1 VKEAKRGAFGSMKQ
15 SLMTGAIVF
24 AAVILAQ
31 IAVPFVVPQIH
42 GGQPTGAAADGETVD
57 PRSLGP
63 ALYTPLDPPL
73 LANFVDDTGATRYL
87 QIGVQAMARD
97 QKVVDAVQA
106 HSPALRNAFL
116 LMLANQDQN
125 EIVTREG
132 KERLGQEMLA
142 EARAILK
149 RNSGLDAIEALY
161 FTSFIIQ

>member
-1 VKEAKRGAFGSMKQ
+1 MKQ

-31 IAVPFVVPQIH
+31 IAAPFVVPLIH
-42 GGQPTGAAADGETVD
+42 GDQPTGGLAADGETVD

-87 QIGVQAMARD
+87 QLGVQAMARD
-97 QKVVDAVQA
+97 QKIIDAVQA

-116 LMLANQDQN
+116 LMLANQDQD
-125 EIVTREG
+125 EIITREG
-132 KERLGQEMLA
+132 KERLREDMLA
-142 EARAILK
+142 EARSILK

>member
-1 VKEAKRGAFGSMKQ
+1 MKQ

-31 IAVPFVVPQIH
+31 IAAPFVVPLIH
-42 GGQPTGAAADGETVD
+42 GDQPTGDVTAEGADF
-57 PRSLGP
+57 RSLGP

-87 QIGVQAMARD
+87 QLGVQAMARD
-97 QKVVDAVQA
+97 QKVIDAVQA

-116 LMLANQDQN
+116 LMLANQDED
-125 EIVTREG
+125 EIITREG
-132 KERLGQEMLA
+132 KERLREAMLA